1 MSAALTDIENPTAA
15 SGSTVDSATSF
26 PSPRLYNE
34 DLAPVTRDNRPWRAY
49 HVFTLWAND
58 VHSLGNYTFAIGLF
72 ALGLGAWQI
81 LLTFAIGA
89 AILFG
94 MLTLSGFVGERT
106 GVPFPV
112 VSRIA
117 FGIRGGRIPAI
128 GRGVVAIVWFGIQTY
143 LAADVLNAL
152 LVSLLPSLAGLE
164 QSSFLG
170 LSLLGWASFAV
181 LWVLQVII
189 VSYGMA
195 MVRRYVSF
203 AGPIILITMLSL
215 AIWVLARAD
224 FSIAWSTH
232 NPLTGAVMWQKIL
245 AGAALWVVI
254 YGTFALN
261 VCDFT
266 RCASSR
272 RAIVLGNL
280 VGIPLNMMLF
290 AAIVVVLAGAQFHI
304 NGQIIA
310 SPADIVRTI
319 PDVGWRIAASI
330 ALVVL
335 TIAVNLVA
343 NFVAPIYMLADL
355 APRVLNFK
363 RAGLVSAVIGVVI
376 LPWNLYNSPL
386 VIEYFLGGLGAVLG
400 PFFGVIMADYWLVR
414 RQRVNIPDLYSESSG
429 GAYYYQQGIN
439 RRAFA
444 ALAPAALIAVV
455 LSLVPQFQPIAGFSW
470 FFGAAIAAFL
480 YLALAP
486 RTRHYADVDGEA
498 IARPAV

>member
-1 MSAALTDIENPTAA
+1 MSVSPAFDPEAGATSAAPE
-15 SGSTVDSATSF
+15 TSF

-34 DLAPVTRDNRPWRAY
+34 DLAPVAQKDRPWGAY
-49 HVFTLWAND
+49 NVFTLWAND

-89 AILFG
+89 IVLFG

-106 GVPFPV
+106 GLPFPV

-117 FGIRGGRIPAI
+117 FGIRGGSLPAI

-143 LAADVLNAL
+143 LAADVLNVL
-152 LVSLLPSLAGLE
+152 LASLVPSLDGL
-164 QSSFLG
+164 QHVSFLG
-170 LSLLGWASFAV
+170 LSLLGWCSFGL
-181 LWVLQVII
+181 LWALQVFI

-195 MVRRYVSF
+195 MVRRYVAL
-203 AGPIILITMLSL
+203 AGPVVLITMLLL
-215 AIWVLARAD
+215 AGWILTRAN

-232 NPLTGAVMWQKIL
+232 HPLTGGAMWREIFV
-245 AGAALWVVI
+245 GATLWVVI

-266 RCASSR
+266 RCARDR

-290 AAIVVVLAGAQFHI
+290 AAIVIVLAGAQFHI
-304 NGQIIA
+304 NGDIIK

-319 PDVGWRIAASI
+319 NAPTGRIAASL
-330 ALVVL
+330 ALIVL
-335 TIAVNLVA
+335 TVAVNLVA
-343 NFVAPIYMLADL
+343 NFVAPIYMLTDL
-355 APRVLNFK
+355 APRVLNFR
-363 RAGLVSAVIGVVI
+363 RAGLVSAVIGVAI

-400 PFFGVIMADYWLVR
+400 PFFGIIMADYWLVR
-414 RQRVNIPDLYSESSG
+414 GQRVNVPDLYSEATN
-429 GAYYYQQGIN
+429 GAFYYQHGVN
-439 RRAFA
+439 RRALI
-444 ALAPAALIAVV
+444 ALLPAMVIAVV
-455 LSLVPQFQPIAGFSW
+455 LGLVPFFHVVSGFSW
-470 FFGAAIAAFL
+470 LFGAVIAALLHFL
-480 YLALAP
+480 LAP
-486 RTRHYADVDGEA
+486 KNQAYRDVGGES

>member
-1 MSAALTDIENPTAA
+1 MSAAFDTRASRLDAHPTIDD
-15 SGSTVDSATSF
+15 TF
-26 PSPRLYNE
+26 PSPRLYNR
-34 DLAPVTRDNRPWRAY
+34 DLAPVSGKARPWGAY
-49 HVFTLWAND
+49 AVFTLWAND

-89 AILFG
+89 IVLFG

-128 GRGVVAIVWFGIQTY
+128 ARGGIAIVWFGIQTY
-143 LAADVLNAL
+143 LAASVLGVLLTTLFPAMAAL
-152 LVSLLPSLAGLE
+152 DQTMV
-164 QSSFLG
+164 LG
-170 LSLLGWASFAV
+170 LSLLGWLSFAL
-181 LWVLQVII
+181 LWVAQVII
-189 VSYGMA
+189 VSYGMT
-195 MVRRYVSF
+195 MVRRYISL

-215 AIWVLARAD
+215 AGWIFMRAD
-224 FSIAWSTH
+224 FQMAWSIAT
-232 NPLTGAVMWQKIL
+232 PLTGWAMWQKIM
-245 AGAALWVVI
+245 AGAGLWVVI

-266 RCASSR
+266 RCARDR

-280 VGIPLNMMLF
+280 IGIPVNMLVF
-290 AAIVVVLAGAQFHI
+290 AAIVIVLAGSQFHI

-319 PDVGWRIAASI
+319 PEAGWRIAASL
-330 ALVVL
+330 ALIVL

-355 APRVLNFK
+355 APRVLNFQ
-363 RAGLVSAVIGVVI
+363 RAGLVSAVIGVAI

-400 PFFGVIMADYWLVR
+400 PFFGLIMADYWLVR
-414 RQRVNIPDLYSESSG
+414 RQRVNVPDLYSESESG
-429 GAYYYQQGIN
+429 DYYYNAGVNQ
-439 RRAFA
+439 RAFA
-444 ALAPAALIAVV
+444 ALIPAAVLAVLV
-455 LSLVPQFQPIAGFSW
+455 SLLPIFQPLAGFSW
-470 FFGAAIAAFL
+470 FIGAVVAGVL
-480 YLALAP
+480 YLIISP
-486 RTRHYADVDGEA
+486 QRHHATHATGEA
-498 IARPAV
+498 ISRPAV